1 MSARSEFMN
10 ELTLA
15 AAKVVQSSKIIAEQ
29 RRRIARVK
37 CKGGNTEDA
46 EDFLETMLEVRAHR
60 QDVHDHMLHALLTVT
75 TRPAMPY

>member
-1 MSARSEFMN
+1 MSARSDFMS

-15 AAKVVQSSKIIAEQ
+15 AAKVVQSNKIIAEQ

-37 CKGGNTEDA
+37 CKGDNTGDA
-46 EDFLETMLEVRAHR
+46 EDFLETMLEVRAHH
-60 QDVHDHMLHALLTVT
+60 QDFHNYLLHALLTVT